1 MDHNQNAKSSAPRQD
16 KLLEQ
21 YYDRLQEWA
30 LLLTRG
36 DVGKAQDIV
45 HALCLHLTLSML
57 DLSKVQ
63 TLDGYLYTCLRH
75 FYLSDIARSARE
87 ALQSV
92 SPDDFD
98 SIQIAF
104 RSPTSG

>member
-1 MDHNQNAKSSAPRQD
+1 MDHNQNAKPLLRSSAPRQD

-45 HALCLHLTLSML
+45 HE
-57 DLSKVQ
+57 
-63 TLDGYLYTCLRH
+63 
-75 FYLSDIARSARE
+75 SAP
-87 ALQSV
+87 S
-92 SPDDFD
+92 FD
-98 SIQIAF
+98 VEH
-104 RSPTSG
+104 T

>member
-1 MDHNQNAKSSAPRQD
+1 MEHNQNTKPLLRSSAPRQD

-30 LLLTRG
+30 LQLTRG

-45 HALCLHLTLSML
+45 HELCLHLTLSTP
-57 DLSKVQ
+57 DLNKVQ
-63 TLDGYLYTCLRH
+63 NLDGYLYTCLRH

-92 SPDDFD
+92 SPDRK
-98 SIQIAF
+98 SVV
-104 RSPTSG
+104 